1 LKSPDLGIGTAIG
14 FLKNKV
20 WIKIHKRLLM
30 NYLRI
35 KVIIMRLK
43 PNKIVKMKKYFGLN
57 IGLSPYY

>member
-1 LKSPDLGIGTAIG
+1 LKSPDLGIGIAIG

-35 KVIIMRLK
+35 KVIIMSLK
-43 PNKIVKMKKYFGLN
+43 PNKIVIMKKYFGLN
-57 IGLSPYY
+57 IEISPYY